1 MWIDSYA
8 KAVLEPFGLANRC
21 GMVRY
26 EWPANCWQLFWSQTD
41 SDWDFRGSAAIHR
54 STHDPHVSGYV
65 RSQFMAANEES
76 LQEILRRNPSLS
88 SDQFQE
94 RNLAMRSEYCRP
106 DETVLDIL
114 IHFRLAR
121 LMTTHH
127 YSSLLMA
134 TYVCLWTWQILTG
147 VLHLSKV
154 NWGKT
159 NVNGNCGEGSV

>member
-54 STHDPHVSGYV
+54 STHDPHVSGV

-88 SDQFQE
+88 SDQFQA

-106 DETVLDIL
+106 NETVLDIL
-114 IHFRLAR
+114 NHFRLAR
-121 LMTTHH
+121 LMT
-127 YSSLLMA
+127 YSSLLIT
-134 TYVCLWTWQILTG
+134 TYGYLCLLMDLTD
-147 VLHLSKV
+147 LDRRSASFK
-154 NWGKT
+154 GKLR
-159 NVNGNCGEGSV
+159 